1 MLITNCH
8 FKKGG
13 TGMNKKIFE
22 NSDENEAFFKFMEV
36 LWNIATDYAQSKP
49 PVFACTTDK
58 GKHLLLIPYL
68 IWYKTDKEKQ
78 ALAISYINFD
88 KAKYDIDTNIIQSN
102 KGSEVKISITVSRNA
117 RNECYVPL
125 LDGFTSKDT
134 GNLLLNQFAEAM
146 VYYYDVVDEMPHQH
160 IFSGKIGETDLHMF
174 FEFSVLFKEHKI
186 IEVNQL
192 ELEWSEDVE
201 E

>member
-1 MLITNCH
+1 
-8 FKKGG
+8 
-13 TGMNKKIFE
+13 MNKKVFE
-22 NSDENEAFFKFMEV
+22 NSDENEAFFEFMEG

-49 PVFACTTDK
+49 PVFDCVTDT

-68 IWYKTDKEKQ
+68 MCYRHDKGKK

-102 KGSEVKISITVSRNA
+102 NSSEVKISITVSRNA
-117 RNECYVPL
+117 RNDCYVSL
-125 LDGFTSKDT
+125 LDGFSAKDT

-146 VYYYDVVDEMPHQH
+146 VYYYDVVDEMPHEH
-160 IFSGKIGETDLHMF
+160 IFTAKVGETDLHMF
-174 FEFSVLFKEHKI
+174 FEFRILFENHRI
-186 IEVNQL
+186 VEVTPM
-192 ELEWSEDVE
+192 ELECSEDVE

>member
-1 MLITNCH
+1 MSELLPTCPNGL
-8 FKKGG
+8 K
-13 TGMNKKIFE
+13 
-22 NSDENEAFFKFMEV
+22 NEAFFEFMEG
-36 LWNIATDYAQSKP
+36 LWSIATDYAQSKP
-49 PVFACTTDK
+49 PAFACTTDN
-58 GKHLLLIPYL
+58 GKHLLLVPHL
-68 IWYKTDKEKQ
+68 MFYKHDKEKK

-102 KGSEVKISITVSRNA
+102 KDSEVKISISVSRNA
-117 RNECYVPL
+117 RNDCYVPL
-125 LDGFTSKDT
+125 LDGFSAKDT
-134 GNLLLNQFAEAM
+134 GNLLLNQFAESM
-146 VYYYDVVDEMPHQH
+146 VCYYDVVDEMPHQH